1 MLSHAPRQLP
11 SWLIFDVGRKMKRL
25 VQIPFWLILTQGVC
39 FAHGEQAL
47 LLPVGQI
54 SALIAILV
62 LAFLLKMTVAWRASF
77 VATALAVAVSSWFIP
92 NLYFLFLDWFGTSGW
107 PWFLLGL
114 LAPTFGALAVYAA
127 SRRFAH
133 VARK

>member
-1 MLSHAPRQLP
+1 
-11 SWLIFDVGRKMKRL
+11 MKRI
-25 VQIPFWLILTQGVC
+25 VHIPLCLMMSPRVC

-54 SALIAILV
+54 GAIV
-62 LAFLLKMTVAWRASF
+62 AVVILAFVLKMTIAWRISF
-77 VATALAVAVSSWFIP
+77 LAAALAVGVSSWFVP
-92 NLYFLFLDWFGTSGW
+92 NLYFVFLDWFGTSGW

-114 LAPTFGALAVYAA
+114 LAPIFGALAVYVA

-133 VARK
+133 VVRE